1 MGNKINVRVE
11 VDPGMEETQ
20 VVIRTGER
28 TEAIENMI
36 KAIEQCEDTEGLKV
50 TVYDGDRAVL
60 LDKADIIRV
69 YIENRMLTVRAESGD
84 YSSRLSLRDFEEMLD
99 SDIFVRISRFEV
111 VNLRKVTGFDMSM
124 SGTIGI
130 TFEGGG
136 ETWVA
141 RRCVKNIQEKLS
153 AMSKGGR
160 DHE

>member
-1 MGNKINVRVE
+1 
-11 VDPGMEETQ
+11 
-20 VVIRTGER
+20 
-28 TEAIENMI
+28 
-36 KAIEQCEDTEGLKV
+36 
-50 TVYDGDRAVL
+50 
-60 LDKADIIRV
+60 
-69 YIENRMLTVRAESGD
+69 MLTVRAESGD